1 LQGPKPI
8 VYRQTNLSVKNYQN
22 GYKMKR
28 IQWLGTSLNAVR
40 EFPDDARAMVG
51 TELRQIQNGLMPSD
65 FKPMTTVGAGVFEIR
80 LRAGNQYRVIYV
92 AKFSEAVYVLHA
104 FVKKTQ
110 KTAAPDLELAHN
122 RYNALLNTRK
132 AGKQS

>member
-1 LQGPKPI
+1 
-8 VYRQTNLSVKNYQN
+8 V
-22 GYKMKR
+22 
-28 IQWLGTSLNAVR
+28 
-40 EFPDDARAMVG
+40 
-51 TELRQIQNGLMPSD
+51 
-65 FKPMTTVGAGVFEIR
+65 
-80 LRAGNQYRVIYV
+80 RAGNQYRVIDV

-122 RYNALLNTRK
+122 LYTALLNTRK

>member
-1 LQGPKPI
+1 
-8 VYRQTNLSVKNYQN
+8 
-22 GYKMKR
+22 
-28 IQWLGTSLNAVR
+28 
-40 EFPDDARAMVG
+40 MVG

-80 LRAGNQYRVIYV
+80 VRAGSQYRVIYV

-104 FVKKTQ
+104 CVKKTQ
-110 KTAAPDLELAHN
+110 KTGAPDLELAHN